1 MTKILTPTQA
11 AEYTG
16 YSRETLAD
24 WCSQSRGR
32 LRFGMPIKGP
42 AWVDTPHGKCRG
54 YTQAAL
60 DEWMAASEVAA

>member
-32 LRFGMPIKGP
+32 IRFGMPIKGP
-42 AWVDTPHGKCRG
+42 AWVDGPTGRRRG
-54 YTQAAL
+54 YTQEAL
-60 DEWMAASEVAA
+60 DAWFEAQQVAS